1 MTQQKTQQSQNF
13 NPPASLPACA
23 LTSLNA
29 LNHGGAAETLFL
41 PTEDPSVFFAN
52 LDDAF
57 SHYQPRN
64 AEESDMVTNSVH
76 ARWMHSRRQ
85 RALTFYEFELHKC
98 ETDPTAWH
106 QKTLDQL
113 NLLDR
118 YKTNA
123 ERALRRAL
131 INVHSIR
138 QDAARTQHWQELL
151 ALRKQSLA
159 LQVDKWEHTKKAR
172 NAKQA
177 NADRAAETLRKKH
190 QENQEFLA
198 EVAASHAPI
207 QFNEKCGGSVIYQ
220 RAYISVNSDGV
231 TFIDDL
237 RPSNDKVR
245 TMILHRASY
254 AQPPQQVLRH
264 FNFFDGVPP
273 EYEFLIDEDLP
284 RPNEDKCEICCPMPF
299 EEWQTLAEKEDQIIA
314 DQPEDD
320 DEEEDDY

>member
-1 MTQQKTQQSQNF
+1 MTPATDRF
-13 NPPASLPACA
+13 HPPASLPACA

-57 SHYQPRN
+57 SHYQPRS
-64 AEESDMVTNSVH
+64 AEESDIVTNSVH

-85 RALTFYEFELHKC
+85 RALAFYEFELHKC
-98 ETDPTAWH
+98 EPDPTAWH
-106 QKTLDQL
+106 KKALDQL
-113 NLLDR
+113 DLLDR

-172 NAKQA
+172 DAKQA
-177 NADRAAETLRKKH
+177 KEDRAAEAVRKR
-190 QENQEFLA
+190 QSVDDLLA
-198 EVAASHAPI
+198 N
-207 QFNEKCGGSVIYQ
+207 FNPKPGPLQTIKEHGGSVIVQ
-220 RAYISVNSDGV
+220 TAFISVTPAGN
-231 TFIDDL
+231 TYIDEL
-237 RPSNDKVR
+237 QPTNQKVR
-245 TMILHRASY
+245 TMICHRASY
-254 AQPPQQVLRH
+254 AKPPQQVVRDFYFSH
-264 FNFFDGVPP
+264 GIPA
-273 EYEFLIDEDLP
+273 EYEFLLGEDFP
-284 RPNEDKCEICCPMPF
+284 RPDSDHCDTRSAFTF
-299 EEWQTLAEKEDQIIA
+299 EEWETLAAKEDQIIA
-314 DQPEDD
+314 SQPDDPDEDD
-320 DEEEDDY
+320 DPDNC